1 MPVANGAGFDHRRDL
16 GQWLPADADRCTS
29 EFLAPAIGEAMRL
42 VGGQLI
48 PQVGDLG
55 AQAGDLGAQVGHL
68 GDVGLILSALDGG
81 GAQMNGESN
90 IFLRGGRLLT
100 RV

>member
-1 MPVANGAGFDHRRDL
+1 
-16 GQWLPADADRCTS
+16 
-29 EFLAPAIGEAMRL
+29 MRL

-48 PQVGDLG
+48 PQV
-55 AQAGDLGAQVGHL
+55 GDLGAQVGHL